1 MAIVPVSSRDDLR
14 SFDTGRLAPAKVVE
28 FVRTTNSQTL
38 KPQSDEEI
46 RNQKIQGVMAELD
59 LLVGLKK
66 VKRIVEEI
74 RALIEVQQMRREA
87 RLRTEPQVLH
97 MIFKGNPGTGKTTVA
112 RILGK
117 LYKEMG
123 VLEKGHVVE
132 VERADL
138 VGEYIGHTAQR
149 TREQVKKA
157 MGGVLFIDEAYS
169 LARGGHKDFGKE
181 AIDTLVK
188 AMEDYKTS
196 LVLILAGYPNEMA
209 SFLRSN
215 PGLRSRFPFHIDF
228 PDYTPDELIKIAEI
242 MLREREYVFS
252 LRARRKLFVMVQ
264 NRRLDHGNARWVR
277 NLIEQAIRLH
287 AVRILARSGPLSREQ
302 LMTIEPDDVQEI
314 DSAGWTG

>member
-1 MAIVPVSSRDDLR
+1 MAVEGSTR
-14 SFDTGRLAPAKVVE
+14 SATE
-28 FVRTTNSQTL
+28 
-38 KPQSDEEI
+38 
-46 RNQKIQGVMAELD
+46 
-59 LLVGLKK
+59 
-66 VKRIVEEI
+66 RIT
-74 RALIEVQQMRREA
+74 RPHR
-87 RLRTEPQVLH
+87 
-97 MIFKGNPGTGKTTVA
+97 GNPGTGKTTVA

-117 LYKEMG
+117 LYKEIG

-149 TREQVKKA
+149 TREHVKKA

-169 LARGGHKDFGKE
+169 LARGGQKDFGKE

-196 LVLILAGYPNEMA
+196 LVLILAGYPDEMIT
-209 SFLRSN
+209 FLRTN

-252 LRARRKLFVMVQ
+252 LRARRKLFMMVQ
-264 NRRLDHGNARWVR
+264 NRRLDRGNARWVR

-287 AVRILARSGPLSREQ
+287 AVRTLSRPTPVTREH
-302 LMTIEPDDVQEI
+302 LMTIEPDDIQEMGFSEWSNGRQE
-314 DSAGWTG
+314 SARRS